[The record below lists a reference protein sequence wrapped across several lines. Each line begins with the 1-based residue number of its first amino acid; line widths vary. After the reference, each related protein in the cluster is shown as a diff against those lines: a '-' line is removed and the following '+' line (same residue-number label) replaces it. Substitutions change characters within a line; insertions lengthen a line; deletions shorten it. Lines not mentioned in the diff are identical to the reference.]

1 MKFLTFNMDNILLKK
16 QKREGYFSINL
27 IENTCSCS
35 RFSKNKFCP
44 HIEKVSKNLEEYLT
58 PIQIINLHNAFN
70 KSINKE

>member
-1 MKFLTFNMDNILLKK
+1 MNIILLKK

-35 RFSKNKFCP
+35 CFSKNKFCP

-58 PIQIINLHNAFN
+58 PIQIINLHNAFK
-70 KSINKE
+70 KSIILE